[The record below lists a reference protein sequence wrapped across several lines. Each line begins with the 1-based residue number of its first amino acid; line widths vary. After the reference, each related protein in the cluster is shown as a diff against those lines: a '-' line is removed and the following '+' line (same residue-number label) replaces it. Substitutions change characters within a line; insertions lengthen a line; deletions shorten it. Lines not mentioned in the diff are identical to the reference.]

1 VANTSLSSS
10 FLFILLSSQRLN
22 LLVSLVSPFLLHILP
37 PAVGIPF
44 QSTYKPCCSETGCP
58 SSNTEFPTST
68 AHQSLFRRC
77 FFPPTLLLEVG
88 FTLTNPTI
96 STFIG
101 APGTSLAPFP
111 LSFWRRKAIFSDLR
125 LFSRDGAWPASR
137 LHLLL
142 FLSSSIRTE
151 GLRQDNL
158 GPPLVQI
165 SATTLVYISFVFVMV
180 AARHLLHSH
189 VSAFLHPVLVVG
201 PTTRQSIPLS
211 AFWALH
217 LSLSC
222 SVWKPD

>member
-1 VANTSLSSS
+1 MANTSLSSS
-10 FLFILLSSQRLN
+10 FLFILLSPQRLN
-22 LLVSLVSPFLLHILP
+22 LLVSLVSPFLLHILS

-111 LSFWRRKAIFSDLR
+111 LSFWRRKAIFSVLR
-125 LFSRDGAWPASR
+125 LFSRGGWVAPGLLWLFQNSPAVKASI
-137 LHLLL
+137 LALP
-142 FLSSSIRTE
+142 FL
-151 GLRQDNL
+151 
-158 GPPLVQI
+158 V
-165 SATTLVYISFVFVMV
+165 SF
-180 AARHLLHSH
+180 S
-189 VSAFLHPVLVVG
+189 
-201 PTTRQSIPLS
+201 
-211 AFWALH
+211 
-217 LSLSC
+217 
-222 SVWKPD
+222 